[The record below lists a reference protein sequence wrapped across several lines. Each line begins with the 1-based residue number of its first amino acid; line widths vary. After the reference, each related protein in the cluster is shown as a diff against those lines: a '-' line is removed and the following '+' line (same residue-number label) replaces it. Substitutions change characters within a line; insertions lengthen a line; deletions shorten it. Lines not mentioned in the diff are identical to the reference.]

1 MKGYDSMPKAKK
13 VKNIPV
19 KNYYM
24 VIFII
29 IAVILATLYIFKMYE
44 VKKAEKYQESY
55 LITSETVSLE
65 INDLNEINQVFM
77 EAPETYFV
85 YIGYTK
91 DENVYNFEKELKP
104 IIEEYGLK
112 DVFYYIDATNLKEED
127 NYLDKLNDS
136 LNLKEDKL
144 DKIPAIIYF
153 NNDTYEIV
161 KRDDDNMIKAAD
173 LGKLLDINNIEKI
186 SQ

>member
-19 KNYYM
+19 RNYYM

-29 IAVILATLYIFKMYE
+29 IAVILLTLYVFKMYE

-91 DENVYNFEKELKP
+91 DENVYNLEKDLKP
-104 IIEEYGLK
+104 VIEEYGLK
-112 DVFYYIDATNLKEED
+112 DVFYYIDATNLKAE
-127 NYLDKLNDS
+127 
-136 LNLKEDKL
+136 
-144 DKIPAIIYF
+144 
-153 NNDTYEIV
+153 
-161 KRDDDNMIKAAD
+161 
-173 LGKLLDINNIEKI
+173 
-186 SQ
+186 